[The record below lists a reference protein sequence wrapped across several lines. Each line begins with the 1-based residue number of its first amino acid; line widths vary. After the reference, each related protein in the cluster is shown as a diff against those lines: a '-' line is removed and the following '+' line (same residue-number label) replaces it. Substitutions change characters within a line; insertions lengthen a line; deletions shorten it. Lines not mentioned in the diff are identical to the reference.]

1 MTQPITDPSTSSP
14 LRPLPGQ
21 TNLSD
26 EVAERLREAI
36 SNGALAPGAR
46 LVEREIAGQLGISR
60 MPVREAIQ
68 QLVEEG
74 LVMKEPRRGAYVHP
88 YNDRELE
95 EIYSLRVALEQFMVE
110 RVMTKWSLDHATRL
124 QAIVDAMAESAKAND
139 KQRVYELDNE
149 FHETL
154 WYMAEHDLLLE
165 VISRLRARI
174 SRFLLEAHES
184 FSHARLLEWSE
195 THQQLVDALSSG
207 NVELAKREISEHIL
221 TAKNRIQSY
230 YRVLDGDNS

>member
-1 MTQPITDPSTSSP
+1 MAQPVTEPSTITN
-14 LRPLPGQ
+14 LRPLAEP
-21 TNLSD
+21 TSLSD
-26 EVAERLREAI
+26 EVADRLREAI

-46 LVEREIAGQLGISR
+46 LVERELASQLGISR

-110 RVMTKWSLDHATRL
+110 RVMAKWSPDHATRL
-124 QAIVDAMAESAKAND
+124 QAIVDAMAESAQAAD
-139 KQRVYELDNE
+139 KRRVYELDNE
-149 FHETL
+149 FHEAL
-154 WYMAEHDLLLE
+154 WFMAEHRLLLE

-174 SRFLLEAHES
+174 SRFLQVAHES
-184 FSHARLLEWSE
+184 FSHERLMEWSE
-195 THQQLVDALSSG
+195 THQQLVDVLSTG
-207 NVELAKREISEHIL
+207 DVEQAKREISEHIL
-221 TAKNRIQSY
+221 TAKNRIQNY
-230 YRVLDGDNS
+230 YQFLDGDNS